1 MDKTKKYQKLDFKKK
16 IVLIVGIVGIA
27 LILFSGF
34 FSSAQ
39 KSEQTEQKGAFDTD
53 SYRIELESRL
63 ADIISHIDGAGTTG
77 VMITLDT
84 GMEYTYAQN
93 SEYSESSDSDS
104 REISRSGEYYTVK
117 SSQSIEQPILIRES
131 QPKVRGVIVVCEG
144 AGNENVR
151 EAIINAVSSIFDI
164 SKSKISVN
172 KIAK

>member
-16 IVLIVGIVGIA
+16 IVLIAGIVGIA
-27 LILFSGF
+27 LILFSSF
-34 FSSAQ
+34 FLSAQ
-39 KSEQTEQKGAFDTD
+39 KPEQTGQKETFDTD

-144 AGNENVR
+144 AGNESVK